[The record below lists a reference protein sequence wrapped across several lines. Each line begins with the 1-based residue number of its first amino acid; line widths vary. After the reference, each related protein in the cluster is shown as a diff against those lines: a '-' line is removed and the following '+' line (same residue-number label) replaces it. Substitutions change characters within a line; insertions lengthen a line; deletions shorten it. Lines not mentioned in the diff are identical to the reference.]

1 MKSFFKLLIL
11 SLLVFLA
18 SCSKNLEPSGLSDAE
33 IIQLIQESDL
43 MDVSMTDLP
52 SRSQNVVI
60 EDYFE
65 YIDVAS
71 RKASGLGY
79 EVALA
84 GRGHRVGSRHE
95 IYFNVEGRK
104 LDPND
109 WGDKRGWN
117 KDGYGREFDSEKDW
131 RCFELVFP
139 ITFNMP
145 DGSSVTIES
154 DEESSWDEIKSWY
167 ESNPDSEEKPEMQF
181 PVVIFYDNDTYTL
194 NSSDELRGAYSRCEP
209 RRKRDEHK
217 RNRHCF
223 SLVYP
228 VIYTLPD
235 GSTMEVTSDDEEG
248 WSLLKNWYEENTGY
262 EEIMPELNYPVDIV
276 FETEEGE
283 NVVTVNNDEEMQE
296 AKEGCNDSWS
306 HRECFFLVY
315 PVTYTMPDGSTME
328 VTSDDEEGWSL
339 LKNWYEENTGYEEI
353 MPELN
358 YPVDIVFETEE
369 GENAVTI
376 NSEEEMELAKRDCME
391 EWEEGEGEDSDWE
404 CFEVVLPVTF
414 VMPDGSLLTISQEV
428 DWRNIELW
436 YVENG
441 DVEDEPGYQFP
452 IDIAYETE
460 EGNDIVTISNQE
472 ELEAAEQ
479 DCWGEDG

>member
-1 MKSFFKLLIL
+1 MVKKI
-11 SLLVFLA
+11 
-18 SCSKNLEPSGLSDAE
+18 G
-33 IIQLIQESDL
+33 
-43 MDVSMTDLP
+43 DV
-52 SRSQNVVI
+52 
-60 EDYFE
+60 
-65 YIDVAS
+65 
-71 RKASGLGY
+71 
-79 EVALA
+79 
-84 GRGHRVGSRHE
+84 
-95 IYFNVEGRK
+95 
-104 LDPND
+104 
-109 WGDKRGWN
+109 
-117 KDGYGREFDSEKDW
+117 
-131 RCFELVFP
+131 FELVFP

-296 AKEGCNDSWS
+296 AKEGCHDAWS

-414 VMPDGSLLTISQEV
+414 VMPDGSFLTVSQEV

-441 DVEDEPGYQFP
+441 DVQDEPGYQFP

>member
-18 SCSKNLEPSGLSDAE
+18 SCSKNLEPRGLSDAE

-109 WGDKRGWN
+109 WGGKRGWN
-117 KDGYGREFDSEKDW
+117 KDGYSREFDSEKDW

-262 EEIMPELNYPVDIV
+262 EEIMPELNFPVDIV

-296 AKEGCNDSWS
+296 AKEGCHDALS

-358 YPVDIVFETEE
+358 YPVDIVFGTEE

-460 EGNDIVTISNQE
+460 EGIDIVTISNQE

>member
-117 KDGYGREFDSEKDW
+117 KDGYGREFDGEKDW

-145 DGSSVTIES
+145 DGSPVTIES

-283 NVVTVNNDEEMQE
+283 N
-296 AKEGCNDSWS
+296 
-306 HRECFFLVY
+306 
-315 PVTYTMPDGSTME
+315 
-328 VTSDDEEGWSL
+328 
-339 LKNWYEENTGYEEI
+339 
-353 MPELN
+353 
-358 YPVDIVFETEE
+358 
-369 GENAVTI
+369 AVTI

-414 VMPDGSLLTISQEV
+414 VMPDGSLVTISQEV

-441 DVEDEPGYQFP
+441 DVQGEPGYQFP

>member
-1 MKSFFKLLIL
+1 MKSFYKLFIL
-11 SLLVFLA
+11 SLLVFLS

-117 KDGYGREFDSEKDW
+117 KDGYGREFDGEKDW
-131 RCFELVFP
+131 RCFDLVFP

-145 DGSSVTIES
+145 DGSPVTIES

-283 NVVTVNNDEEMQE
+283 N
-296 AKEGCNDSWS
+296 
-306 HRECFFLVY
+306 
-315 PVTYTMPDGSTME
+315 
-328 VTSDDEEGWSL
+328 
-339 LKNWYEENTGYEEI
+339 
-353 MPELN
+353 
-358 YPVDIVFETEE
+358 
-369 GENAVTI
+369 AVTI

-414 VMPDGSLLTISQEV
+414 VMPDGSFLTISQEV

-472 ELEAAEQ
+472 ELETAEQ

>member
-1 MKSFFKLLIL
+1 MKSFYKLFIL
-11 SLLVFLA
+11 SSLVFLA
-18 SCSKNLEPSGLSDAE
+18 SCSKDLEPTGLSDAE

-52 SRSQNVVI
+52 SSSQNVVI

-117 KDGYGREFDSEKDW
+117 KDGYGREFDGEKDW

-154 DEESSWDEIKSWY
+154 DEESSWNEIKSWY

-283 NVVTVNNDEEMQE
+283 NVVT
-296 AKEGCNDSWS
+296 
-306 HRECFFLVY
+306 
-315 PVTYTMPDGSTME
+315 
-328 VTSDDEEGWSL
+328 
-339 LKNWYEENTGYEEI
+339 
-353 MPELN
+353 
-358 YPVDIVFETEE
+358 
-369 GENAVTI
+369 I

-441 DVEDEPGYQFP
+441 DIEDEPGYQFP

>member
-1 MKSFFKLLIL
+1 MKSFFKLFIL

-52 SRSQNVVI
+52 SRSQTVVI

-65 YIDVAS
+65 YIDVALG
-71 RKASGLGY
+71 KASGLGY

-95 IYFNVEGRK
+95 IYFSVEGRK

-117 KDGYGREFDSEKDW
+117 KDGYGREFDGEKDW

-145 DGSSVTIES
+145 DGSSVTIET

-296 AKEGCNDSWS
+296 AKEGCHDAWS

-369 GENAVTI
+369 GENVVTI

-414 VMPDGSLLTISQEV
+414 VMPDGSFLTVSQEV

-441 DVEDEPGYQFP
+441 DVQGEPGYQFP

>member
-1 MKSFFKLLIL
+1 MKSFYKLFIL

-117 KDGYGREFDSEKDW
+117 KDGYGREFDGEKDW
-131 RCFELVFP
+131 RCFDLVFP

-283 NVVTVNNDEEMQE
+283 N
-296 AKEGCNDSWS
+296 
-306 HRECFFLVY
+306 
-315 PVTYTMPDGSTME
+315 
-328 VTSDDEEGWSL
+328 
-339 LKNWYEENTGYEEI
+339 
-353 MPELN
+353 
-358 YPVDIVFETEE
+358 
-369 GENAVTI
+369 AVTI

-414 VMPDGSLLTISQEV
+414 VMPDGSFLTISQEV

-472 ELEAAEQ
+472 ELETAEQ

>member
-1 MKSFFKLLIL
+1 
-11 SLLVFLA
+11 
-18 SCSKNLEPSGLSDAE
+18 
-33 IIQLIQESDL
+33 
-43 MDVSMTDLP
+43 
-52 SRSQNVVI
+52 
-60 EDYFE
+60 
-65 YIDVAS
+65 
-71 RKASGLGY
+71 
-79 EVALA
+79 
-84 GRGHRVGSRHE
+84 
-95 IYFNVEGRK
+95 
-104 LDPND
+104 
-109 WGDKRGWN
+109 
-117 KDGYGREFDSEKDW
+117 
-131 RCFELVFP
+131 
-139 ITFNMP
+139 
-145 DGSSVTIES
+145 
-154 DEESSWDEIKSWY
+154 
-167 ESNPDSEEKPEMQF
+167 
-181 PVVIFYDNDTYTL
+181 
-194 NSSDELRGAYSRCEP
+194 
-209 RRKRDEHK
+209 
-217 RNRHCF
+217 
-223 SLVYP
+223 
-228 VIYTLPD
+228 
-235 GSTMEVTSDDEEG
+235 
-248 WSLLKNWYEENTGY
+248 
-262 EEIMPELNYPVDIV
+262 MPELNYPVDIV

-296 AKEGCNDSWS
+296 AKEGCHDAWS
-306 HRECFFLVY
+306 HRECFSLVY

-441 DVEDEPGYQFP
+441 DVQGEPGYQFP

>member
-95 IYFNVEGRK
+95 IYFNVGGRK

-248 WSLLKNWYEENTGY
+248 WSLR
-262 EEIMPELNYPVDIV
+262 V
-276 FETEEGE
+276 
-283 NVVTVNNDEEMQE
+283 
-296 AKEGCNDSWS
+296 SW
-306 HRECFFLVY
+306 
-315 PVTYTMPDGSTME
+315 
-328 VTSDDEEGWSL
+328 
-339 LKNWYEENTGYEEI
+339 
-353 MPELN
+353 
-358 YPVDIVFETEE
+358 
-369 GENAVTI
+369 
-376 NSEEEMELAKRDCME
+376 
-391 EWEEGEGEDSDWE
+391 
-404 CFEVVLPVTF
+404 
-414 VMPDGSLLTISQEV
+414 
-428 DWRNIELW
+428 
-436 YVENG
+436 
-441 DVEDEPGYQFP
+441 
-452 IDIAYETE
+452 
-460 EGNDIVTISNQE
+460 
-472 ELEAAEQ
+472 
-479 DCWGEDG
+479 

>member
-1 MKSFFKLLIL
+1 MKSFYKLFIL
-11 SLLVFLA
+11 SLLVFLS

-117 KDGYGREFDSEKDW
+117 KDGYSREFDSEKDW

-283 NVVTVNNDEEMQE
+283 NVVTVNNHEEMQE
-296 AKEGCNDSWS
+296 AKEGCHDAWS

>member
-1 MKSFFKLLIL
+1 MKSFFKLFIL

-18 SCSKNLEPSGLSDAE
+18 SCSKNLEPAGLSDAE

-117 KDGYGREFDSEKDW
+117 KDGYGREFDGEKDW

-139 ITFNMP
+139 IVFNMP
-145 DGSSVTIES
+145 DGSSITIES

-228 VIYTLPD
+228 VIYTL
-235 GSTMEVTSDDEEG
+235 
-248 WSLLKNWYEENTGY
+248 
-262 EEIMPELNYPVDIV
+262 
-276 FETEEGE
+276 
-283 NVVTVNNDEEMQE
+283 
-296 AKEGCNDSWS
+296 
-306 HRECFFLVY
+306 
-315 PVTYTMPDGSTME
+315 PDGSTME

>member
-109 WGDKRGWN
+109 WGGKRGWN
-117 KDGYGREFDSEKDW
+117 KDGYSREFDSEKDW

-296 AKEGCNDSWS
+296 AKEGCHDAWS

-414 VMPDGSLLTISQEV
+414 VMPDGSFLTVSQEV

>member
-43 MDVSMTDLP
+43 MDVSMKDLP

-109 WGDKRGWN
+109 WGGKRGWN
-117 KDGYGREFDSEKDW
+117 KDGYSREFDSEKDW

-167 ESNPDSEEKPEMQF
+167 ELNPDSEEKPEMQF

-283 NVVTVNNDEEMQE
+283 NVVTVNNDEAMQE
-296 AKEGCNDSWS
+296 AKEGCHDAWS

-391 EWEEGEGEDSDWE
+391 EWEEGEDSDWE